1 MTDDLKERLMA
12 AGLTKQQAS
21 SATAETLFRL
31 FMNDDGKILIREARQ
46 QVSEMRELVLSLRH
60 DYNSILEKMS
70 TVSATILSITEA
82 QSEYGTITDEKAKNV
97 VALYAALLSM
107 NEKAGADGSDAV
119 RNASYVVYA
128 YLGGQAKRQ
137 ITFTE
142 NQQTSYPPAHIDS

>member
-21 SATAETLFRL
+21 SATAETLVRL
-31 FMNDDGKILIREARQ
+31 FMSDDGNILIREARQ

-60 DYNSILEKMS
+60 DYNSVMEKMNA
-70 TVSATILSITEA
+70 VSDTILSITEA
-82 QSEYGTITDEKAKNV
+82 QSEYGAITDEKAKNV
-97 VALYAALLSM
+97 MALYAALLSM
-107 NEKAGADGSDAV
+107 NAKAGADGSDAV

-137 ITFTE
+137 ITYTDNQPSSYSTE
-142 NQQTSYPPAHIDS
+142 PIS

>member
-1 MTDDLKERLMA
+1 MTNDLKERLIA

-21 SATAETLFRL
+21 STTAETLVHL
-31 FMNDDGKILIREARQ
+31 FMNDDGKILIHEARQ

-60 DYNSILEKMS
+60 DYNSVLEKMN
-70 TVSATILSITEA
+70 TVSATIISITEA
-82 QSEYGTITDEKAKNV
+82 QNEYGTITDEKAKNV

-137 ITFTE
+137 ITYMD
-142 NQQTSYPPAHIDS
+142 NQQPNQFPSSTD

>member
-1 MTDDLKERLMA
+1 MTEDLKERLLA

-21 SATAETLFRL
+21 SATAETLVRL
-31 FMNDDGKILIREARQ
+31 FMNDDGKILIHEARQ

-60 DYNSILEKMS
+60 DYNSVLEKMS

-137 ITFTE
+137 ITYMD
-142 NQQTSYPPAHIDS
+142 NQQPNQFPTSTD